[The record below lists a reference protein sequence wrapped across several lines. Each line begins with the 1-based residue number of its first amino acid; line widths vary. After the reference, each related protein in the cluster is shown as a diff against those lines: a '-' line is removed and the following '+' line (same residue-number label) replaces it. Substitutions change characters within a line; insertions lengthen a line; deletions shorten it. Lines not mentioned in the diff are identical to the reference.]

1 MLYWSDCRRSLNTS
15 SDSASTSS
23 TGRAFQAGM
32 VLGIYRQLKTL
43 ELPGMTSTCR
53 LLPWNWMILR
63 REFNHASSDLEKHVH
78 PAM

>member
-1 MLYWSDCRRSLNTS
+1 
-15 SDSASTSS
+15 
-23 TGRAFQAGM
+23 M